1 MPGITEKTHQ
11 KISQQKIVLS
21 TLPKTWIFDLDGTI
35 VKHNGYK
42 LDGYDSL
49 LPGAKEYLSNIPNE
63 DKIIFLTSRTEE
75 YRNMTVR
82 FLIDNEIR
90 YDVILFDM
98 PMGERIVV
106 NDKKPSGIEMAVA
119 LNIDRNQFSLPD
131 VIREK

>member
-1 MPGITEKTHQ
+1 MSGTTEKTCQ

-42 LDGYDSL
+42 LDGYDSF
-49 LPGAKEYLSNIPNE
+49 LPGAKEYISNIPNE